1 MLKITFWG
9 ARGSIPVSGAD
20 FIRHGGAT
28 TCVEFEL
35 VGAACQTPSRV
46 VVDGG
51 SGLAALGRSS
61 VKSWEDVL
69 VLQTHFHWD
78 HIQGYP
84 LFAPFYRPSTQLRF
98 LSVPREGASLR
109 RVLSGQMAQP
119 LFPVS
124 LEALPA
130 TLEFE
135 DLKREGRRRF
145 GGLEVEWTEMCHP
158 SGSTAYRLT
167 HADASVVFSGDAEVR
182 AGRRAELV
190 ELARGA
196 DVLIMD
202 AQYFA
207 DEYADRRGF
216 GHSTPEDALEIARK
230 AEVGRLVLTHH
241 DPGRT
246 DDELDAQLR
255 RLRRIAPDYLH
266 VENARQG
273 LQLEVGGG
281 WRAADAAETGVAE
294 GVR

>member
-1 MLKITFWG
+1 MLNFTLWG
-9 ARGSIPVSGAD
+9 TRGSIPVSGPR
-20 FIRHGGAT
+20 FRHHGGAT
-28 TCVEFEL
+28 TCIEIE
-35 VGAACQTPSRV
+35 VGGDCSSTPSRV
-46 VVDGG
+46 IIDGG
-51 SGLAALGRSS
+51 SGLAALGRASQEG
-61 VKSWEDVL
+61 WGDAVL
-69 VLQTHFHWD
+69 FQTHFHWD
-78 HIQGYP
+78 HIQGFP
-84 LFAPFYRPSTQLRF
+84 LFGPLFNPNTHIRLHST
-98 LSVPREGASLR
+98 R
-109 RVLSGQMAQP
+109 RDGCTLHEVLAGQMKRP
-119 LFPVS
+119 LFPV
-124 LEALPA
+124 ALADVPA
-130 TLEFE
+130 TLDFE
-135 DLKREGRRRF
+135 NIDRTGQCELGRLK
-145 GGLEVEWTEMCHP
+145 VEWAEMCHP

-255 RLRRIAPDYLH
+255 KIRRIAPDYLH